1 MRAIITPVFLAAC
14 LAAGAAGAQTGAKPA
29 TGKPAIRA
37 CSLLTRDLAKKYGTH
52 NPKMFELFKP
62 EEEAIGSH
70 GSSCNDGGIFLQVD
84 PFVQSDNLRKSPPKD
99 WQPVAGVGDTAFF
112 HDNRGRYA
120 ELMVWSGAHHLT
132 LQLNVPDGST
142 SESVKPK
149 ATGLA
154 MELIA
159 KLKAQ

>member
-1 MRAIITPVFLAAC
+1 MRAIATSFIVVGC
-14 LAAGAAGAQTGAKPA
+14 LSAGAAAAQSTAKPA

-37 CSLLTRDLAKKYGTH
+37 CSLLTRDLAAKYGTH
-52 NPKMFELFKP
+52 NPKMLELFKP
-62 EEEAIGSH
+62 EEEAIGAH

-84 PFVQSDNLRKSPPKD
+84 PFVQSDNLRKSPAKD

-120 ELMVWSGAHHLT
+120 ELIVWSGSHHFT
-132 LQLNVPDGST
+132 LQMNVPDGKT
-142 SESVKPK
+142 AESVKPN

-154 MELIA
+154 MALLT
-159 KLKAQ
+159 KLKAY